1 MYRRVPDAV
10 QRLKSAFTRVF
21 DALCVAP
28 QSRDPSSLNNGGP
41 RISSATLTHCAA
53 SGAKISPT
61 AGKSRT
67 GRRTVAAVAAEAVV
81 AAVAGPAP
89 VAAAAAAAPV
99 APAAS
104 APVAAFAAAAE
115 PASARRFAR

>member
-10 QRLKSAFTRVF
+10 QRLKSAFRRVF

-89 VAAAAAAAPV
+89 VAAGAAAGAV
-99 APAAS
+99 GTS
-104 APVAAFAAAAE
+104 GSVAAGA
-115 PASARRFAR
+115 